1 MIDLVIE
8 GQCYPPVL
16 GNCKGK
22 KTVWIGL
29 IIIFFNEHPLTHM
42 FHGLS
47 THPSPVTSM
56 YNMREF
62 FSLEKIHIFSFSWFK
77 SILIADDFIFYLKYC
92 IHII

>member
-56 YNMREF
+56 YNEG
-62 FSLEKIHIFSFSWFK
+62 
-77 SILIADDFIFYLKYC
+77 ILFARKDSYLFILMV
-92 IHII
+92 